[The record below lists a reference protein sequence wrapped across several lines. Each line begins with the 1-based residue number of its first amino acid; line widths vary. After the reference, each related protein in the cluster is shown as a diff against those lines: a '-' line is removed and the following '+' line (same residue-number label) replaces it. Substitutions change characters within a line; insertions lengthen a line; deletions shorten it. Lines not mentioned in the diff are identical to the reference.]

1 VLSGRGNGP
10 IDALV
15 DALGLRCDVLSFE
28 ERSMGSG
35 SDARAVAFIEITT
48 PSRVT
53 LFGCGVH
60 TNTVSASLLAV
71 LSAVNRALGQGAID
85 DTMPMAGQR

>member
-1 VLSGRGNGP
+1 
-10 IDALV
+10 
-15 DALGLRCDVLSFE
+15 
-28 ERSMGSG
+28 MGSG
-35 SDARAVAFIEITT
+35 SNARAVAFVEITT

-60 TNTVSASLLAV
+60 ANIVSASLLAV

-85 DTMPMAGQR
+85 DTMPMAGTGVR

>member
-1 VLSGRGNGP
+1 
-10 IDALV
+10 
-15 DALGLRCDVLSFE
+15 
-28 ERSMGSG
+28 
-35 SDARAVAFIEITT
+35 VAFIEITT

-60 TNTVSASLLAV
+60 ANTVSASLLAV

-85 DTMPMAGQR
+85 DTMPISGMAGR